1 MTAAALPWSRSLALP
16 WAHASAQER
25 RFRRIR
31 TATVVL
37 VLLLALL
44 VHFLPVPDI
53 LKPEP
58 VEVPAPVK
66 ILLPPKPQPPPK
78 PEPVA
83 KPAPVAAPK
92 PTVAE
97 APAPVTSSKP
107 GSARPGPN
115 ARQRAAA
122 AFSNAFADLSDLRD
136 PSQVSK
142 AVTGDPTMKGPP
154 NPQKNSLLDGGA
166 GTGPGSERS
175 LITSHAGQGSGGIN
189 TAGMSR
195 GYGGGGLA
203 GRGTTLVAGY
213 GGGGTGTGKGTAYG
227 GGGGNGT
234 GFGDGSGTGSGSGGA
249 RSREEIEMVFDQNKG
264 ALYALY
270 NRALRENP
278 ALQGK
283 LVLRLTIQPNG
294 VVSACSVISSEL
306 HDADFEA
313 RLVARVKLF
322 RFSAKDV
329 PPITTTKPI
338 DFFPS

>member
-1 MTAAALPWSRSLALP
+1 MMTATLPWSRSLALP

-31 TATVVL
+31 TTTVVL

-44 VHFLPVPDI
+44 VHFLPVPDL

-58 VEVPAPVK
+58 VEVPAPVQ
-66 ILLPPKPQPPPK
+66 ILLPPKPRPPA
-78 PEPVA
+78 EPVV
-83 KPAPVAAPK
+83 KPVPATPK

-97 APAPVTSSKP
+97 APAPVTSPKP
-107 GSARPGPN
+107 GSARPAPT

-122 AFSNAFADLSDLRD
+122 ALSSAFADLSDLRD

-142 AVTGDPTMKGPP
+142 AVTGDPTMKDPP
-154 NPQKNSLLDGGA
+154 NPHKNSLLDGGA

-175 LITSHAGQGSGGIN
+175 LITSRAGQGSGGIN

-227 GGGGNGT
+227 GSGNGT
-234 GFGDGSGTGSGSGGA
+234 GFGDGSGTGSGTGAA

-278 ALQGK
+278 TLQGK

-313 RLVARVKLF
+313 RLVERVKMF